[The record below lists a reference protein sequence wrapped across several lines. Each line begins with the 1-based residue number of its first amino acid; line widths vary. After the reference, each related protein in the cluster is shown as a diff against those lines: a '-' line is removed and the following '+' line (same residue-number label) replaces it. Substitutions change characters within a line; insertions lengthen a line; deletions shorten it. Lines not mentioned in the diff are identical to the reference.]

1 MDLYRLQVHG
11 YSCLVGGGC
20 AAGFKF
26 NFNAALRPQRPQGVL
41 GTGSLGCPP
50 RLSHCSSSML
60 LCVHRPQGLLGTG
73 AQDVHLDFHTAAELC
88 CSWVAYWLYCLSPP
102 SPLPPPSAAM
112 LDREGAVRSEGYC
125 YRCCCRLLFSAV
137 QVGLFVFKFVL
148 SGELRLGKI
157 GYFVLVWLVFTRQRW
172 CVQSCHWWRS
182 GKPTD

>member
-88 CSWVAYWLYCLSPP
+88 CSWVVYWLYCLSPP
-102 SPLPPPSAAM
+102 SPLPPPSAAKSTEKG
-112 LDREGAVRSEGYC
+112 RYAQKVIATVAVVVCSFLQC
-125 YRCCCRLLFSAV
+125 KLVCLFLNSCCRENFAWA
-137 QVGLFVFKFVL
+137 K
-148 SGELRLGKI
+148 
-157 GYFVLVWLVFTRQRW
+157 
-172 CVQSCHWWRS
+172 
-182 GKPTD
+182 